1 MIGENLD
8 DIRGVPIIETS
19 FKDYVLQD
27 VKPVQIRVQV
37 YRGESVVTTFNVTAE
52 QTAHNTAWDTNGEV
66 LRGRWY
72 IENGRLK
79 ASITQSGTHIV
90 NEVGKFAIINLI
102 DENGKI
108 YTKYKLS
115 N

>member
-1 MIGENLD
+1 M
-8 DIRGVPIIETS
+8 
-19 FKDYVLQD
+19 LQD
-27 VKPVQIRVQV
+27 VKPAVVRVQV
-37 YRGESVVTTFNVTAE
+37 YRDNSVVTTFNVTAE

-72 IENGRLK
+72 IENDRLK

-90 NEVGKFAIINLI
+90 NEMGKVAIVSLR
-102 DENGKI
+102 DENGKL
-108 YTKYKLS
+108 YTKYKLA